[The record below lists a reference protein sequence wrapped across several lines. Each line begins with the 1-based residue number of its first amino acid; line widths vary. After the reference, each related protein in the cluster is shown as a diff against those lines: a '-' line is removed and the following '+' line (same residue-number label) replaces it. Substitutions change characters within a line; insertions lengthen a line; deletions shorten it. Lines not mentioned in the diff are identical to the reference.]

1 MRWTGMAGGTVWAAV
16 MIGAVVATPGSAL
29 ARGDA
34 PAAAKDQAAGKPPIF
49 AALSFEDARRAN
61 AGDKILVVKATA
73 EWCGPCKQMD
83 KTTWRDEKVVAWFKS
98 SGTAISVD
106 VDEEEKVAQDLKI
119 EAMPTMIAFKE
130 GKEFDR
136 VVGFQDSDELLKW
149 LDGVKQGKRSTDAL
163 RERALQETR
172 DGVMAR
178 MELAQALARAGQH
191 VEAADHYVWLW
202 ENIARVAPPMVGVR
216 GSFMAG
222 DMQELAEQSEAAK
235 KRFVALR
242 DAAEAKLGDGP
253 AGQLARMDW
262 VTLNRVVG
270 DEART
275 LAWYDTMKGTLA
287 GRRAAREMVYGLDDL
302 LIRNERWADYGRL
315 VASPG
320 ERLMEIEEQYRDH
333 TEMEG
338 FPEEHRESMRAYLSE
353 QRVDAISTFYASL
366 LAAGREE
373 AAGKFAAMVLEKE
386 DSAAMRMALVR
397 RSAEIG
403 SSIPEHLEWLA
414 KIGAGEGADLVMEDV
429 RKVLAKREAE
439 KAPPAMP

>member
-1 MRWTGMAGGTVWAAV
+1 MRMTGMAGGTVWAAV
-16 MIGAVVATPGSAL
+16 MMSAVVTTPSDAL

-34 PAAAKDQAAGKPPIF
+34 PAAKEAATGKPPIF
-49 AALSFEDARRAN
+49 AAMSFEDARRAN
-61 AGDKILVVKATA
+61 AGHKILVVKATA

-83 KTTWRDEKVVAWFKS
+83 KTTWRDEKVVAWFKA
-98 SGTAISVD
+98 SGTAISID
-106 VDEEEKVAQDLKI
+106 VDEEEKVAQSLKI

-136 VVGFQDSDELLKW
+136 VVGFQDADELLKW

-163 RERALQETR
+163 RERAMQETR

-178 MELAQALARAGQH
+178 MELARALASAGQH
-191 VEAADHYVWLW
+191 EEAADHYVWLW
-202 ENIARVAPPMVGVR
+202 ENITRVAPPMVGVR

-235 KRFVALR
+235 KRFVVLR
-242 DAAEAKLGDGP
+242 DAAEAKLDDTP
-253 AGQLARMDW
+253 AGRLARWDW
-262 VTLNRVVG
+262 ITLNRVVG

-275 LAWYDTMKGTLA
+275 LAWYDTMKGTVA
-287 GRRAAREMVYGLDDL
+287 GRRAAKEMVFGLDEL
-302 LIRNERWADYGRL
+302 LVRNERWADYGRL

-320 ERLMEIEEQYRDH
+320 ERLKEIEERHREHIALVGID
-333 TEMEG
+333 
-338 FPEEHRESMRAYLSE
+338 EEHRAGVREYLNE

-414 KIGAGEGADLVMEDV
+414 KMGAGEGADLVMEDV

-439 KAPPAMP
+439 KAPAAP

>member
-16 MIGAVVATPGSAL
+16 MVGAVVTTPGSAL
-29 ARGDA
+29 ARGDGA
-34 PAAAKDQAAGKPPIF
+34 AAAAKDEAAGKPPIF

-61 AGDKILVVKATA
+61 TGEKILVVKATA

-83 KTTWRDEKVVAWFKS
+83 KTTWRDEKVLAWFKT
-98 SGTAISVD
+98 SGTAISID

-136 VVGFQDSDELLKW
+136 VVGFQDADDLLKW
-149 LDGVKQGKRSTDAL
+149 LDGVKQGKRSSDAL
-163 RERALQETR
+163 RERASRETF
-172 DGVMAR
+172 DGVQAR
-178 MELAQALARAGQH
+178 RELAQALMSAGRH
-191 VEAADHYVWLW
+191 DEAADHYVWLW
-202 ENIARVAPPMVGVR
+202 DNMTRVAPPMFGVR
-216 GSFMAG
+216 LTFMASE
-222 DMQELAEQSEAAK
+222 MEELAAQSEAAK

-270 DEART
+270 DDART
-275 LAWYDTMKGTLA
+275 LAWYDTMKGTVA
-287 GRRAAREMVYGLDDL
+287 GRRAAKEIMYGLDDL

-320 ERLMEIEEQYRDH
+320 ERLKEIENRHGSH
-333 TEMEG
+333 TNFEEL
-338 FPEEHRESMRAYLSE
+338 PEDSREHFREYHRE
-353 QRVDAISTFYASL
+353 QRLHEISTFYASL
-366 LAAGREE
+366 LAAGRGE
-373 AAGKFAAMVLEKE
+373 AAGKFAAMVLAKE

-403 SSIPEHLEWLA
+403 SSIPEHLDWLA

-429 RKVLAKREAE
+429 RAVLAKREAE
-439 KAPPAMP
+439 KAPAAP

>member
-1 MRWTGMAGGTVWAAV
+1 MRMTGMAGGTVWAAV
-16 MIGAVVATPGSAL
+16 MMMSAVVTTPSDAL

-34 PAAAKDQAAGKPPIF
+34 PAAKEAATGKPPIF
-49 AALSFEDARRAN
+49 AAMSFEDARRAN

-83 KTTWRDEKVVAWFKS
+83 KTTWRDEKVVAWFKA
-98 SGTAISVD
+98 SGTAISID
-106 VDEEEKVAQDLKI
+106 VDEEEKVAQSLKI

-136 VVGFQDSDELLKW
+136 VVGFQDADELLKW

-163 RERALQETR
+163 RERATKETH

-178 MELAQALARAGQH
+178 MELARALTSAGQH
-191 VEAADHYVWLW
+191 EEAADHYVWLW
-202 ENIARVAPPMVGVR
+202 DNMSRVSPSMVGVR

-222 DMQELAEQSEAAK
+222 EMEELANQSEAAK
-235 KRFVALR
+235 KRFVVLR

-253 AGQLARMDW
+253 AGRLARLDW
-262 VTLNRVVG
+262 VVLNRVVG

-275 LAWYDTMKGTLA
+275 LAWYDTMKDTLA

-320 ERLMEIEEQYRDH
+320 ERLKEIENRHGSH
-333 TEMEG
+333 TNFEEL
-338 FPEEHRESMRAYLSE
+338 PEDSREHFREYHRE
-353 QRVDAISTFYASL
+353 QRLHEISTFYASL

-403 SSIPEHLEWLA
+403 SSIAEHVQWLE

-439 KAPPAMP
+439 KAPAAP